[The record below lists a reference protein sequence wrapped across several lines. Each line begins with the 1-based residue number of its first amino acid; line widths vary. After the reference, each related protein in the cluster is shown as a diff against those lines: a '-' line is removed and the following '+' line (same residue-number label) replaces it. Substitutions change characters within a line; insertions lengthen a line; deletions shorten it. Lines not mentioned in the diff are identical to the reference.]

1 MGGNTITCQFE
12 MANVSHSNDDID
24 ALNST
29 VLQKVVEGLQTM
41 HNGGGFIIT
50 TNEAGKLK

>member
-1 MGGNTITCQFE
+1 